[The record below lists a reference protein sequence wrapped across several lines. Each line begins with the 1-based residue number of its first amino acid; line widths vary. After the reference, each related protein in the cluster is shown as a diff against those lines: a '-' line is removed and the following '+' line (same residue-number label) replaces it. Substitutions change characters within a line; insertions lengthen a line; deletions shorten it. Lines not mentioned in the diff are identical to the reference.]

1 MEAGCWQTLRLGAI
15 FVPGQAVLGWR
26 LASAAASSLFFFEVR
41 HPGDAVSLL
50 EKSREDVSMR
60 RRVSRRLIMLGAIIG
75 DMVGSPYEFH
85 PWQGAA
91 EAFPLFSPRSRFTDD
106 TVMTVAV
113 ARGLMQAYG
122 QEQACRE
129 AFIDAMHEYGRA
141 YSRAGYGQRFFR
153 WIVTGSREPY
163 NSFGNGSA
171 MRVSPVGWA
180 CDSLEETE
188 RYAALSAS
196 VTHDHP
202 EGIKG
207 ACATAAAIF
216 LARDGAG
223 RDAIRDYVS
232 FRYGYDL
239 ARSLAEIR
247 PAYRH
252 KESCQESVPEAIIA
266 FLESHSF
273 EEAVRNAVWL
283 GGDSDTQAAIAGS
296 IAEAFYGG
304 VPQDLREAALA
315 RLDDRL
321 RGDVA
326 AWYHWLSEHRGIR
339 LDLDRKA
346 DPVQEQKTAVSA
358 TGRDIME
365 TMPKAGMTGQWET
378 TVEEGL
384 LAAQVGS
391 GEVRVLAT
399 PMMIMGMER
408 AAMEAVRP
416 CLPEGMTSVGTRV
429 DISHMAPTPCGMKVR
444 FEAKLTAVSANGR
457 GLTFTVTAYDEVGPI
472 GEGTHER
479 VVVDR
484 EKFQSRAQTRAT
496 QG

>member
-1 MEAGCWQTLRLGAI
+1 
-15 FVPGQAVLGWR
+15 
-26 LASAAASSLFFFEVR
+26 
-41 HPGDAVSLL
+41 
-50 EKSREDVSMR
+50 
-60 RRVSRRLIMLGAIIG
+60 MLGAIIG

-153 WIVTGSREPY
+153 WIVTDCREPY

-188 RYAALSAS
+188 HYAALSAS

-223 RDAIRDYVS
+223 RDAIRDYIS

-239 ARSLAEIR
+239 DRSLAEIR
-247 PAYRH
+247 PSYRH

-266 FLESHSF
+266 FLESRSF

-304 VPQDLREAALA
+304 VPQPMRDAALA
-315 RLDDRL
+315 LLDDRL
-321 RGDVA
+321 RGDVT
-326 AWYHWLSEHRGIR
+326 AWYGWLSEHRGIR
-339 LDLDRKA
+339 LDRKA
-346 DPVQEQKTAVSA
+346 DPVQEQKRAVSA

-365 TMPKAGMTGQWET
+365 TMPKAGMTGQWEM
-378 TVEEGL
+378 TVEEGM

-399 PMMIMGMER
+399 PMLVMGMER

-416 CLPEGMTSVGTRV
+416 GLPEGMTSVGTRV

-457 GLTFTVTAYDEVGPI
+457 GLTFAVTAHDEAGPI

-479 VVVDR
+479 VVVDK
-484 EKFQSRAQTRAT
+484 EKFQSRAQSRGG

>member
-1 MEAGCWQTLRLGAI
+1 
-15 FVPGQAVLGWR
+15 
-26 LASAAASSLFFFEVR
+26 
-41 HPGDAVSLL
+41 
-50 EKSREDVSMR
+50 
-60 RRVSRRLIMLGAIIG
+60 MLGAIIG

-91 EAFPLFSPRSRFTDD
+91 EAFPLFSPCSRFTDD

-266 FLESHSF
+266 FLESRSF

-283 GGDSDTQAAIAGS
+283 GGD
-296 IAEAFYGG
+296 
-304 VPQDLREAALA
+304 
-315 RLDDRL
+315 
-321 RGDVA
+321 VA
-326 AWYHWLSEHRGIR
+326 AWYHWLSEYRGIR
-339 LDLDRKA
+339 LDRKA

-444 FEAKLTAVSANGR
+444 FEAKLAAVSTNGR
-457 GLTFTVTAYDEVGPI
+457 GLTFAVAAYDEVGPI

>member
-1 MEAGCWQTLRLGAI
+1 
-15 FVPGQAVLGWR
+15 
-26 LASAAASSLFFFEVR
+26 
-41 HPGDAVSLL
+41 
-50 EKSREDVSMR
+50 
-60 RRVSRRLIMLGAIIG
+60 MLGAIIG

-113 ARGLMQAYG
+113 ARALMQAYG

-153 WIVTGSREPY
+153 WIVTGCREPY

-188 RYAALSAS
+188 HYAALSAS

-223 RDAIRDYVS
+223 RDAIRDYIS

-239 ARSLAEIR
+239 DRSLAEIR
-247 PAYRH
+247 PSYRH

-266 FLESHSF
+266 FLESRSF

-304 VPQDLREAALA
+304 VPQELREAALA

-321 RGDVA
+321 RGDVT
-326 AWYHWLSEHRGIR
+326 AWYGWLSEHRGIR
-339 LDLDRKA
+339 LDRKA
-346 DPVQEQKTAVSA
+346 DPVQEQKRAVSA

-378 TVEEGL
+378 TVEEGM
-384 LAAQVGS
+384 LAARVGS

-399 PMMIMGMER
+399 PMLVMGMER

-416 CLPEGMTSVGTRV
+416 GLPEGMTSVGTRV

-457 GLTFTVTAYDEVGPI
+457 GLTFAVTAHDEAGPI

-484 EKFQSRAQTRAT
+484 EKFQSRAQSRGG

>member
-1 MEAGCWQTLRLGAI
+1 
-15 FVPGQAVLGWR
+15 
-26 LASAAASSLFFFEVR
+26 
-41 HPGDAVSLL
+41 
-50 EKSREDVSMR
+50 
-60 RRVSRRLIMLGAIIG
+60 MLGAILG
-75 DMVGSPYEFH
+75 DMVGSPFEFDH
-85 PWQGAA
+85 NNYKHKD
-91 EAFPLFSPRSRFTDD
+91 FPLLSERSHFTDD
-106 TVMTVAV
+106 TVMTLAV
-113 ARGLMQAYG
+113 ARGLIAG
-122 QEQACRE
+122 QG
-129 AFIDAMHEYGRA
+129 DAQKTFAEVRYEMRRLGNVYPD
-141 YSRAGYGQRFFR
+141 AGYGGMFR
-153 WIVTGSREPY
+153 RWLCAEHPQPY
-163 NSFGNGSA
+163 GSFGNGSA
-171 MRVSPVGWA
+171 MRVAAAGWLF
-180 CDSLEETE
+180 DTLDKTLEMAKVTAE
-188 RYAALSAS
+188 
-196 VTHDHP
+196 VTHNHP

-207 ACATAAAIF
+207 AQATAATIF
-216 LARDGAG
+216 LARTGHSKQE
-223 RDAIRDYVS
+223 IRQYVEQT
-232 FRYGYDL
+232 FGYDL
-239 ARSLAEIR
+239 SRTCDEIR
-247 PAYRH
+247 PSYCH
-252 KESCQESVPEAIIA
+252 VETCQQTVPEAIIA

-339 LDLDRKA
+339 LDRKA

-365 TMPKAGMTGQWET
+365 IMPKAGMTGQWET

-457 GLTFTVTAYDEVGPI
+457 GLTFSVAAYDEVGTI

-484 EKFQSRAQTRAT
+484 EKFQSRAQTRGG

>member
-1 MEAGCWQTLRLGAI
+1 
-15 FVPGQAVLGWR
+15 
-26 LASAAASSLFFFEVR
+26 
-41 HPGDAVSLL
+41 
-50 EKSREDVSMR
+50 
-60 RRVSRRLIMLGAIIG
+60 MLGAIIG

-122 QEQACRE
+122 QEQDCRE

-153 WIVTGSREPY
+153 WIVTGCREPY

-239 ARSLAEIR
+239 DRSLAEIR

-266 FLESHSF
+266 FLESRSF

-304 VPQDLREAALA
+304 VPQELREAALA

-321 RGDVA
+321 RGDVT
-326 AWYHWLSEHRGIR
+326 AWYGWLSEHRGIR
-339 LDLDRKA
+339 LDRKA
-346 DPVQEQKTAVSA
+346 DPVQEQKRAVSA

-378 TVEEGL
+378 TVEEGM
-384 LAAQVGS
+384 LAARVGS

-399 PMMIMGMER
+399 PMMVMGMER

-416 CLPEGMTSVGTRV
+416 GLPEGMTSVGTRV

-457 GLTFTVTAYDEVGPI
+457 GLTFAVTAHDEAGPI

-484 EKFQSRAQTRAT
+484 EKFQSRAQSRGG

>member
-239 ARSLAEIR
+239 DRSLAEIR

-266 FLESHSF
+266 FLESRSF

-304 VPQDLREAALA
+304 VPQELREAALA
-315 RLDDRL
+315 RLDGRL
-321 RGDVA
+321 RGDV
-326 AWYHWLSEHRGIR
+326 L
-339 LDLDRKA
+339 
-346 DPVQEQKTAVSA
+346 Q
-358 TGRDIME
+358 
-365 TMPKAGMTGQWET
+365 
-378 TVEEGL
+378 EGL
-384 LAAQVGS
+384 TELLEDGLGVIGVDLLELEALGERGNGAVLLEAQVGS

-444 FEAKLTAVSANGR
+444 FEAKLTSVSANGR
-457 GLTFTVTAYDEVGPI
+457 GLTFAVAAYDEAGPI

>member
-1 MEAGCWQTLRLGAI
+1 
-15 FVPGQAVLGWR
+15 
-26 LASAAASSLFFFEVR
+26 
-41 HPGDAVSLL
+41 
-50 EKSREDVSMR
+50 
-60 RRVSRRLIMLGAIIG
+60 MLGAIIG

-85 PWQGAA
+85 PWRGAA
-91 EAFPLFSPRSRFTDD
+91 DAFPLFCPRSRFTDD

-129 AFIDAMHEYGRA
+129 ALIDAMHEYGRA

-171 MRVSPVGWA
+171 MRVSPVGWV
-180 CDSLEETE
+180 CDSLEDTE
-188 RYAALSAS
+188 RYAALSAA

-223 RDAIRDYVS
+223 RDDIREYLS

-239 ARSLAEIR
+239 DRSLAEIR

-266 FLESHSF
+266 FLESRSF

-296 IAEAFYGG
+296 MAEAFYGG
-304 VPQDLREAALA
+304 VPQELREAALL

-326 AWYHWLSEHRGIR
+326 AWYAWLAEHRGIR
-339 LDLDRKA
+339 LDRKA
-346 DPVQEQKTAVSA
+346 VPVQEQKISVSA

-365 TMPKAGMTGQWET
+365 TMPKAGLAGQWET
-378 TVEEGL
+378 TVEEGM

-416 CLPEGMTSVGTRV
+416 CLREGMTSVGTRV
-429 DISHMAPTPCGMKVR
+429 DISHTAPTPCGMKVR

-457 GLTFTVTAYDEVGPI
+457 GLTFAVAAYDESGPI
-472 GEGTHER
+472 GEGIHER

-484 EKFQSRAQTRAT
+484 EKFQSRAQTRGG

>member
-1 MEAGCWQTLRLGAI
+1 
-15 FVPGQAVLGWR
+15 
-26 LASAAASSLFFFEVR
+26 
-41 HPGDAVSLL
+41 
-50 EKSREDVSMR
+50 
-60 RRVSRRLIMLGAIIG
+60 MLGAIIG

-85 PWQGAA
+85 PWRGAA

-113 ARGLMQAYG
+113 GRALMRSHG

-141 YSRAGYGQRFFR
+141 YIRAGYGQRFFR

-180 CDSLEETE
+180 CGSLEETE
-188 RYAALSAS
+188 QYAALSAS

-207 ACATAAAIF
+207 ACATAAAVF

-223 RDAIRDYVS
+223 RDAIRDYVAS
-232 FRYGYDL
+232 RYGYDL
-239 ARSLAEIR
+239 DRSLAGIR
-247 PAYRH
+247 SSYRH

-304 VPQDLREAALA
+304 VPQALRDAALA
-315 RLDDRL
+315 LLDDRL

-326 AWYHWLSEHRGIR
+326 AWYAWLADHRGIR
-339 LDLDRKA
+339 LDRRA
-346 DPVQEQKTAVSA
+346 VPV
-358 TGRDIME
+358 
-365 TMPKAGMTGQWET
+365 
-378 TVEEGL
+378 
-384 LAAQVGS
+384 
-391 GEVRVLAT
+391 
-399 PMMIMGMER
+399 
-408 AAMEAVRP
+408 
-416 CLPEGMTSVGTRV
+416 
-429 DISHMAPTPCGMKVR
+429 
-444 FEAKLTAVSANGR
+444 
-457 GLTFTVTAYDEVGPI
+457 
-472 GEGTHER
+472 
-479 VVVDR
+479 
-484 EKFQSRAQTRAT
+484 
-496 QG
+496 

>member
-1 MEAGCWQTLRLGAI
+1 MTL
-15 FVPGQAVLGWR
+15 AV
-26 LASAAASSLFFFEVR
+26 
-41 HPGDAVSLL
+41 
-50 EKSREDVSMR
+50 
-60 RRVSRRLIMLGAIIG
+60 
-75 DMVGSPYEFH
+75 
-85 PWQGAA
+85 A
-91 EAFPLFSPRSRFTDD
+91 EA
-106 TVMTVAV
+106 
-113 ARGLMQAYG
+113 LMNGGAEEDYIASMQ
-122 QEQACRE
+122 RW
-129 AFIDAMHEYGRA
+129 GRR
-141 YSRAGYGQRFFR
+141 YPDGGYGGRFFG
-153 WIVTGSREPY
+153 WLFQKEPQPY

-171 MRVSPVGWA
+171 MRVSPVAWFY
-180 CDSLEETE
+180 DSLEAVEN
-188 RYAALSAS
+188 AAAVSAR
-196 VTHDHP
+196 VTHNHP
-202 EGIKG
+202 EGVKG
-207 ACATAAAIF
+207 AQATAAAVF
-216 LARDGAG
+216 LARTGHGKGEVRNYLSA
-223 RDAIRDYVS
+223 R
-232 FRYGYDL
+232 FGYDL
-239 ARSLAEIR
+239 SRTCDEIR
-247 PAYRH
+247 PGCH
-252 KESCQESVPEAIIA
+252 FDETCQGSVPEAIIA
-266 FLESHSF
+266 WLDSDGF
-273 EEAVRNAVWL
+273 EDAIRNAVSL

-315 RLDDRL
+315 GLDDRL

-339 LDLDRKA
+339 LDRKA

-378 TVEEGL
+378 IVEEGM

-484 EKFQSRAQTRAT
+484 DKFQSRAQPRAA
-496 QG
+496 QGWWIRKRACG

>member
-1 MEAGCWQTLRLGAI
+1 
-15 FVPGQAVLGWR
+15 
-26 LASAAASSLFFFEVR
+26 
-41 HPGDAVSLL
+41 
-50 EKSREDVSMR
+50 
-60 RRVSRRLIMLGAIIG
+60 MLGAIIG

-153 WIVTGSREPY
+153 WIVTGCREPY

-188 RYAALSAS
+188 HYAALSAS

-223 RDAIRDYVS
+223 RDAIRDYIS

-239 ARSLAEIR
+239 DRSLAEIR
-247 PAYRH
+247 PSYRH

-266 FLESHSF
+266 FLESRSF

-304 VPQDLREAALA
+304 VPQELREAALA

-326 AWYHWLSEHRGIR
+326 AWYGWLSEHRGIR
-339 LDLDRKA
+339 LDRKA
-346 DPVQEQKTAVSA
+346 DPVQEQKRAVSA

-378 TVEEGL
+378 TVEEGM
-384 LAAQVGS
+384 LAARVGS

-399 PMMIMGMER
+399 PMLVMGMER

-416 CLPEGMTSVGTRV
+416 GLPEGMTSVGTRV

-457 GLTFTVTAYDEVGPI
+457 GLTFAVTAHDEAGPI

-484 EKFQSRAQTRAT
+484 EKFQSRAQSRGG

>member
-1 MEAGCWQTLRLGAI
+1 
-15 FVPGQAVLGWR
+15 
-26 LASAAASSLFFFEVR
+26 
-41 HPGDAVSLL
+41 
-50 EKSREDVSMR
+50 
-60 RRVSRRLIMLGAIIG
+60 MLGAIIG

-85 PWQGAA
+85 PWRGAV

-113 ARGLMQAYG
+113 GRALMRSHG

-141 YSRAGYGQRFFR
+141 YIRAGYGQRFFR

-180 CDSLEETE
+180 CGSLEETE
-188 RYAALSAS
+188 QYAALSAS

-207 ACATAAAIF
+207 ACATAAAVF

-223 RDAIRDYVS
+223 RDAIRDYVAS
-232 FRYGYDL
+232 RYGYDL
-239 ARSLAEIR
+239 DRSLAGIR
-247 PAYRH
+247 SSYRH

-304 VPQDLREAALA
+304 VPQALRDAALA
-315 RLDDRL
+315 LLDDRL

-326 AWYHWLSEHRGIR
+326 AWYAWLAEHRGIR
-339 LDLDRKA
+339 LDRRA
-346 DPVQEQKTAVSA
+346 VPVQEQKTAVSA
-358 TGRDIME
+358 TGRDRME
-365 TMPKAGMTGQWET
+365 TMPKAGMTGQWKT
-378 TVEEGL
+378 TVDEGM
-384 LAAQVGS
+384 LAAAVGS

-399 PMMIMGMER
+399 PVMIMGMER
-408 AAMEAVRP
+408 AAMEAVRS
-416 CLPEGMTSVGTRV
+416 CLPEGVTSVGTRV
-429 DISHMAPTPCGMKVR
+429 EVSHMAPTPCGMKVR
-444 FEAKLTAVSANGR
+444 FAARLTAVSANGR
-457 GLTFTVTAYDEVGPI
+457 GLTFAVSAHDETGPI
-472 GEGTHER
+472 GEGVHER

-484 EKFQSRAQTRAT
+484 ERFQSRAQAR
-496 QG
+496 GGRG

>member
-1 MEAGCWQTLRLGAI
+1 
-15 FVPGQAVLGWR
+15 
-26 LASAAASSLFFFEVR
+26 
-41 HPGDAVSLL
+41 
-50 EKSREDVSMR
+50 
-60 RRVSRRLIMLGAIIG
+60 MLGAIIG

-153 WIVTGSREPY
+153 WIVTGCREPY

-188 RYAALSAS
+188 HYAALSAS

-223 RDAIRDYVS
+223 RDAIRDYIS

-239 ARSLAEIR
+239 DRSLAEIR
-247 PAYRH
+247 PSYRH

-304 VPQDLREAALA
+304 VPQELREAALA

-321 RGDVA
+321 RGDVT
-326 AWYHWLSEHRGIR
+326 AWYSWLSEHRGIR
-339 LDLDRKA
+339 LDRKA
-346 DPVQEQKTAVSA
+346 DPVQEQKRAVSA

-378 TVEEGL
+378 TVEEGM
-384 LAAQVGS
+384 LAARVGS

-399 PMMIMGMER
+399 PMLVMGMER

-416 CLPEGMTSVGTRV
+416 GLPEGMTSVGTRV

-457 GLTFTVTAYDEVGPI
+457 GLTFAVTAHDEAGPI

-484 EKFQSRAQTRAT
+484 EKFQSRAQSRGG

>member
-1 MEAGCWQTLRLGAI
+1 
-15 FVPGQAVLGWR
+15 
-26 LASAAASSLFFFEVR
+26 
-41 HPGDAVSLL
+41 
-50 EKSREDVSMR
+50 
-60 RRVSRRLIMLGAIIG
+60 MLGAIIG

-91 EAFPLFSPRSRFTDD
+91 EAFPLFSPLSRFTDD

-129 AFIDAMHEYGRA
+129 AFIDAMHEYGHA

-153 WIVTGSREPY
+153 WIVTGSRAPY

-223 RDAIRDYVS
+223 RDAIRDYIS
-232 FRYGYDL
+232 LRYGYDL
-239 ARSLAEIR
+239 SRSLAEIR
-247 PAYRH
+247 PSYRH

-266 FLESHSF
+266 FLESRSF

-304 VPQDLREAALA
+304 VPQPMRDAALA
-315 RLDDRL
+315 LLDDRL
-321 RGDVA
+321 RGDVT
-326 AWYHWLSEHRGIR
+326 AWYAWLAVHRG
-339 LDLDRKA
+339 LPLDRKA
-346 DPVQEQKTAVSA
+346 VPVQEQEISVSA

-365 TMPKAGMTGQWET
+365 TMPKAGMMGQWET
-378 TVEEGL
+378 TVEEGM
-384 LAAQVGS
+384 LAAAVGS

-408 AAMEAVRP
+408 AAMEAIRP

-457 GLTFTVTAYDEVGPI
+457 GLTFAVAAYDEAGPI
-472 GEGTHER
+472 GEGSHER

-484 EKFQSRAQTRAT
+484 KKFQSRAQAKGG
-496 QG
+496 QE

>member
-1 MEAGCWQTLRLGAI
+1 
-15 FVPGQAVLGWR
+15 
-26 LASAAASSLFFFEVR
+26 
-41 HPGDAVSLL
+41 
-50 EKSREDVSMR
+50 
-60 RRVSRRLIMLGAIIG
+60 MLGAIIG

-153 WIVTGSREPY
+153 WIVTGSRAPY

-223 RDAIRDYVS
+223 RDSIRDYIS

-239 ARSLAEIR
+239 SRSLAEIR
-247 PAYRH
+247 PSYRH

-266 FLESHSF
+266 FLESRSF

-304 VPQDLREAALA
+304 VPQPMRDAALA
-315 RLDDRL
+315 LLDDRL
-321 RGDVA
+321 RGDVT
-326 AWYHWLSEHRGIR
+326 AWYAWLAVHRG
-339 LDLDRKA
+339 LPLDRKA
-346 DPVQEQKTAVSA
+346 VPVQEQEISVSA

-378 TVEEGL
+378 TVEEGM

-416 CLPEGMTSVGTRV
+416 CLPGGMTSVGTRV

-457 GLTFTVTAYDEVGPI
+457 GLTFAVAAYDEAGPI
-472 GEGTHER
+472 GEGSHER

-484 EKFQSRAQTRAT
+484 EKFQSRAQAKGG
-496 QG
+496 QE

>member
-1 MEAGCWQTLRLGAI
+1 
-15 FVPGQAVLGWR
+15 
-26 LASAAASSLFFFEVR
+26 
-41 HPGDAVSLL
+41 
-50 EKSREDVSMR
+50 
-60 RRVSRRLIMLGAIIG
+60 
-75 DMVGSPYEFH
+75 
-85 PWQGAA
+85 
-91 EAFPLFSPRSRFTDD
+91 
-106 TVMTVAV
+106 
-113 ARGLMQAYG
+113 
-122 QEQACRE
+122 
-129 AFIDAMHEYGRA
+129 MHEYGRA

-153 WIVTGSREPY
+153 WIVTGSRAPY

-223 RDAIRDYVS
+223 RDAIRDYIS

-239 ARSLAEIR
+239 SRSLAEIR
-247 PAYRH
+247 PSYRH

-266 FLESHSF
+266 FLESRSF

-304 VPQDLREAALA
+304 VPQPMRDAALA
-315 RLDDRL
+315 LLDDRL
-321 RGDVA
+321 RGDVT
-326 AWYHWLSEHRGIR
+326 AWYAWLAVHRG
-339 LDLDRKA
+339 LPLDRKA
-346 DPVQEQKTAVSA
+346 VPVQEQEIFVSA

-378 TVEEGL
+378 TVEEGM

-444 FEAKLTAVSANGR
+444 FEAKLRAVSANGR
-457 GLTFTVTAYDEVGPI
+457 GLTFTVAAYDEAGPI
-472 GEGTHER
+472 GEGSHER

-484 EKFQSRAQTRAT
+484 EKFQSRAQARGG
-496 QG
+496 QE